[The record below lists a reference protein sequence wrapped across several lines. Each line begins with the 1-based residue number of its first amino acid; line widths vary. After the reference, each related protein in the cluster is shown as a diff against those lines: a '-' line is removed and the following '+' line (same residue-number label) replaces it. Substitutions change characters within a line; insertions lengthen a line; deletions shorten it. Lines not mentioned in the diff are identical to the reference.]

1 MYEILKNMKNKGT
14 LSVQL
19 VGLLIFLVLS
29 VSCGRQATLSTHTL
43 FETESTDTIPYRIPA
58 IAALSDGSLLA
69 LTDYRYCK
77 GDIGFGRVDIHG
89 RTSADNGATWGEE
102 FALIEGTGVPGAVD
116 CGFGDAALVADRE
129 SGDLLLMLVCGQ
141 TVYWHQTTNRQN
153 PNRLA
158 VLRSSDNG
166 ATWTPWE
173 EITEDIYTLFDES
186 VHGCI
191 ESCFVGSGKICQSR
205 QVKVGSHYR
214 LYAAICARPNG
225 NRVIYSDDFGRTWK
239 ALGGADQLPA
249 DKGDEPK
256 CEELPDGRVVLS
268 SRAYGGRL
276 FNIYSY
282 TDVESGEG
290 TWGEVA
296 FSGEENGGCT
306 AVENACN
313 GEILILP
320 VVRKSDGAHVN
331 VAFQSVPLG
340 PDRRNV
346 GVYYKELPEDVKDM
360 TPAVFAAGWESPYQV
375 STTSSAYSTMVQ
387 QENGNIA
394 FFYEE
399 CADECPGGFDMEYRE
414 IPVDSL
420 TFNRYEAVR

>member
-360 TPAVFAAGWESPYQV
+360 TPAMFAAGWESPYQV

>member
-1 MYEILKNMKNKGT
+1 MLKIMNSRLLTLLATAFLAVGLISSCNRQVT
-14 LSVQL
+14 LS
-19 VGLLIFLVLS
+19 S
-29 VSCGRQATLSTHTL
+29 HTL
-43 FETESTDTIPYRIPA
+43 FETEATDTIPYRIPA
-58 IAALSDGSLLA
+58 IATLADGSLLA
-69 LTDYRYCK
+69 LTDYRYCRA
-77 GDIGFGRVDIHG
+77 DIGYGRVDIHG
-89 RTSADNGATWGEE
+89 RISKDNGATWGEE
-102 FALIEGTGVPGAVD
+102 FAVIEGTGVHGAVD
-116 CGFGDAALVADRE
+116 CGFGDAALVADSE
-129 SGDLLLMLVCGQ
+129 TGELLLMLVCGE

-153 PNRLA
+153 PNRIA
-158 VLRSSDNG
+158 VVRSYDNG
-166 ATWTPWE
+166 ATWTAWE
-173 EITEDIYTLFDES
+173 EVTEDIYSLFDACER
-186 VHGCI
+186 GCV

-249 DKGDEPK
+249 KGGDEPK

-268 SRAYGGRL
+268 SRAFGGRL
-276 FNIYSY
+276 FNIYSF
-282 TDVESGEG
+282 TDVASGEG

-296 FSGEENGGCT
+296 FSGEVNSGCT
-306 AVENACN
+306 AVQNACN

-320 VVRKSDGAHVN
+320 VVRKADKAKVK

-346 GVYYKELPEDVKDM
+346 GVYYKELPADVSEM
-360 TPAVFAAGWESPYQV
+360 TPALFASDWEAPYQV
-375 STTSSAYSTMVQ
+375 SETSSAYSTMIQ
-387 QENGNIA
+387 QANGNIA

-399 CADECPGGFDMEYRE
+399 CADVCPSGFDMVYKE

-420 TFNRYEAVR
+420 TFNKYKAIR

>member
-1 MYEILKNMKNKGT
+1 MKILNFLTTASIIAACVIATESCKHQAS
-14 LSVQL
+14 LS
-19 VGLLIFLVLS
+19 
-29 VSCGRQATLSTHTL
+29 CHTL
-43 FETESTDTIPYRIPA
+43 FETEATDTIPYRIPA

-69 LTDYRYCK
+69 LSDYRYCK

-89 RTSADNGATWGEE
+89 RMSHDNGATWGEE
-102 FALIEGTGVPGAVD
+102 FSLIEGTGVSGAVD

-129 SGDLLLMLVCGQ
+129 SGDILLMLVCGE

-153 PNRLA
+153 PNRIA

-166 ATWTPWE
+166 KTWTPWE
-173 EITEDIYTLFDES
+173 EITESIYSIFDES
-186 VHGCI
+186 AHGCI
-191 ESCFVGSGKICQSR
+191 ESCFIGSGKICQSR
-205 QVKVGSHYR
+205 QIKVGSHYR
-214 LYAAICARPNG
+214 IYAAMCARPNG
-225 NRVIYSDDFGRTWK
+225 NRVIYSDDFGRTWH
-239 ALGGADQLPA
+239 ALGSIDELPA
-249 DKGDEPK
+249 ANGDEPK

-276 FNIYSY
+276 FNIYTY
-282 TDVESGEG
+282 TDAATGAGS
-290 TWGEVA
+290 WGEVA
-296 FSGEENGGCT
+296 FSGEENSGCT

-320 VVRKSDGAHVN
+320 VIRKEDGAKVN

-346 GVYYKELPEDVKDM
+346 GVYHKELPEDVSAL
-360 TPAVFAAGWESPYQV
+360 TPALFAAGWEAPYQV
-375 STTSSAYSTMVQ
+375 SEAPSAYSTMVQ

-399 CADECPGGFDMEYRE
+399 CEDSCPGGFDMVYKE

-420 TFNRYEAVR
+420 TFNKYKTH

>member
-102 FALIEGTGVPGAVD
+102 FALIEGTGVLGAVD

>member
-173 EITEDIYTLFDES
+173 EITEDIYTLFDDS